1 MSSKPSIT
9 VWDGHESIGGTK
21 ILLESG
27 GQRLFLDFGTNYKTT
42 GKYYEEFLKPRSAR
56 GIVDYFR
63 TKPPLLPPVPGIYR
77 PDLFAQGDR
86 SAFGKLAGS
95 VDPNTSV
102 LLTHAHLDHAGAIA
116 FLDPRIPIYCT
127 PVTLA
132 ILRTWQE
139 TQGNLGGQAPNE
151 MVYLG
156 KREPEE
162 HNDWLVRSA
171 KGADSGRKRHRIF
184 QLLGKAHDLPAFTSR
199 PPGEKA
205 WPAGARAPVTEVDR
219 LPIPGGGGNRG
230 WMDVDHSL
238 FGAVGFILDAD
249 GHRIAYS
256 GDLREA
262 GTNEPQTKAFLA
274 ELEKKHPSLLLME
287 GTRLRGK
294 DGEKQAD
301 STEQE
306 VHDNSLKLIE
316 GPDYRDKLVVADF
329 GPRNVERLLTFLDIA
344 RRTGR
349 RLAVSTKD
357 AYLLCAMAAADPER
371 MKPVRF
377 GRGEGQVSIL
387 EDPQTRGSLWR
398 DYLDEHQQAKDAIVN
413 PSEVTEK
420 NRKQWLLCMSFF
432 DANDLIDLD
441 REATKD
447 GLWLYSS
454 SEAHSEE
461 QEFDFVRLQAWI
473 DLIGMRTVGFGLVA
487 QAGGRPGELEPFFD
501 DPKDRGYHSSGH
513 ATEDQLVAMVRRIE
527 PAVMVPLHTTNGRR
541 YEKLLK
547 DAGLK
552 TRVERVTLGKPIS
565 W

>member
-1 MSSKPSIT
+1 MSPKPSIT
-9 VWDGHESIGGTK
+9 VWDGHETIGGTK
-21 ILLESG
+21 VLLESG
-27 GQRLFLDFGTNYKTT
+27 DQRLFLDFGTNYKTT
-42 GKYYEEFLKPRSAR
+42 GRYYEEVLKPRSAR
-56 GIVDYFR
+56 GIVDYLG

-77 PDLFAQGDR
+77 RDLLARADCD
-86 SAFGKLAGS
+86 AIGKLTAS
-95 VDPNTSV
+95 ADPNTSV

-116 FLDPRIPIYCT
+116 FLDPRIPVYCT
-127 PVTLA
+127 PTTLA
-132 ILRTWQE
+132 ILRAWQE
-139 TQGNLGGQAPNE
+139 TQGNAGGQAPNE
-151 MVYLG
+151 VVYLG
-156 KREPEE
+156 KREPNE

-171 KGADSGRKRHRIF
+171 KGADLGRKRHRIF
-184 QLLGKAHDLPAFTSR
+184 RLLGEAHHLPAFTSR
-199 PPGEKA
+199 PPGPRA
-205 WPAGARAPVTEVDR
+205 WAAGDSAPVAEAVR
-219 LPIPGGGGNRG
+219 LPIAGGGGNRG

-262 GTNEPQTKAFLA
+262 GSNEPQTQAFLT
-274 ELEKKHPSLLLME
+274 ELERKHPSLLLME
-287 GTRLRGK
+287 GTRLREK
-294 DGEKQAD
+294 DGEQQAQ

-306 VHDNSLKLIE
+306 VHDNALKLIE
-316 GPDYRDKLVVADF
+316 GPSYREKLVVADF

-344 RRTGR
+344 RRTNR

-357 AYLLCAMAAADPER
+357 AYLLCAMASADPER

-398 DYLDEHQQAKDAIVN
+398 DHLDEHEQARNAMVHT
-413 PSEVTEK
+413 SEVSER
-420 NRKQWLLCMSFF
+420 NRKEWLLCMSFF

-441 REATKD
+441 RNATKD

-473 DLIGMRTVGFGLVA
+473 DLMGMRTVGFRLVA
-487 QAGGRPGELEPFFD
+487 RAGGRPGELEPFFD

-527 PAVMVPLHTTNGRR
+527 PAVLVPLHTTNGRR
-541 YEKLLK
+541 YERLLK

-552 TRVERVTLGKPIS
+552 TRVESVTVGKPIE